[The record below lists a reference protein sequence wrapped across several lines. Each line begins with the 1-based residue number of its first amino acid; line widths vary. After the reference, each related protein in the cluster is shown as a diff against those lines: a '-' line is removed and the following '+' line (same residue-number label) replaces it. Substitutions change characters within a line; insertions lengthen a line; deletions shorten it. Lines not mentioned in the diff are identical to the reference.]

1 MLYRF
6 VGDTE
11 SLFANKTLEIADD
24 VLASYKNQ
32 GWYTCCPLITG
43 MFVLLSTLTHGLLPF
58 VKHYVTSCEYGGIG
72 SLVHF
77 PILS

>member
-1 MLYRF
+1 VIWGLHDALKAYNPQSALYGF

-32 GWYTCCPLITG
+32 ALCNIW
-43 MFVLLSTLTHGLLPF
+43 
-58 VKHYVTSCEYGGIG
+58 
-72 SLVHF
+72 
-77 PILS
+77 